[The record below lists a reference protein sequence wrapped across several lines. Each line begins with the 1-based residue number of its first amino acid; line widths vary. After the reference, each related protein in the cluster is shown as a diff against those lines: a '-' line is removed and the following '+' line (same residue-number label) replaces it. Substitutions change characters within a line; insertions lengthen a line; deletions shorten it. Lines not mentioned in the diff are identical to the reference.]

1 MRPVSAGENASRV
14 VMKLFRLLAASAAT
28 LATMTAATAQ
38 QTMLSETDIFAL
50 YCFGVHKT
58 YSEGFDFIYPQSCP
72 TGQEGGCDGLRAANV
87 KRQDWLNRVRRYIT
101 ARGYTGAIAA
111 SIAERVRFTVD
122 SGVSDTQKCI
132 VETLER
138 LNASRRAPSPVCGL
152 VQRCE
157 DLSRLPM

>member
-1 MRPVSAGENASRV
+1 
-14 VMKLFRLLAASAAT
+14 MKRFRLRAAIAAT
-28 LATMTAATAQ
+28 VLSVTAAANAQ

-72 TGQEGGCDGLRAANV
+72 TGQERGCDGLRAANV
-87 KRQDWLNRVRRYIT
+87 KREDWLNRVRRYIT
-101 ARGYTGAIAA
+101 ARGYSGALAV
-111 SIAERVRFTVD
+111 STAERVRFTVN

-132 VETLER
+132 VETLEN
-138 LNASRRAPSPVCGL
+138 LKASRRAPPPVCGL